1 MIENNPVAVRV
12 YALQE
17 AVKSNEGA
25 TAEAILEAAS
35 RFMDFLNG
43 SGYVADANVEED
55 AKPEPAKAAKA
66 AKPAKPAKVSKP
78 TPEPEVAEPAGPTKE
93 EVGNAVQAMLS
104 ANLRD
109 PAIKLMEKYKAKSVS
124 TLDPTH
130 YAAFLKAAN
139 EILLA
144 A

>member
-55 AKPEPAKAAKA
+55 TKPEPAKA

>member
-1 MIENNPVAVRV
+1 
-12 YALQE
+12 
-17 AVKSNEGA
+17 
-25 TAEAILEAAS
+25 
-35 RFMDFLNG
+35 
-43 SGYVADANVEED
+43 
-55 AKPEPAKAAKA
+55 
-66 AKPAKPAKVSKP
+66 
-78 TPEPEVAEPAGPTKE
+78 
-93 EVGNAVQAMLS
+93 MLS

-109 PAIKLMEKYKAKSVS
+109 PAIKLMEKYQAKSVS